1 MKLEKIQFWRK
12 LDVIHHCGLAATKRM
27 PPIHPFGLWCV
38 WRCAVGD
45 AHHTHTHTDTPHNCQ
60 SSKLQNHYEK
70 VIYGIIA
77 ELRVFFLN
85 SPSLPSVWLQNSE
98 FSMRNISVWFRAH
111 LVDGRRTVCQPRTWC
126 SEHLSTLFF
135 CCCCRNW
142 CRHTSY
148 SFLPAVTVT

>member
-45 AHHTHTHTDTPHNCQ
+45 AHHTHTHTIANRQNC
-60 SSKLQNHYEK
+60 K
-70 VIYGIIA
+70 IIMKKSFTVL
-77 ELRVFFLN
+77 LRNCVFFFFLN

-148 SFLPAVTVT
+148 SFLPAVTAT